1 MNNLE
6 KKIFKLLEEQVDK
19 LFEERKKYL
28 DMLYQENDWRC
39 GERIKRVIEHLDNE
53 IEKLLVLY
61 EGIGLNGRK

>member
-6 KKIFKLLEEQVDK
+6 KRIDKLL
-19 LFEERKKYL
+19 EERKKYL
-28 DMLYQENDWRC
+28 DMLYKENDWRR

>member
-6 KKIFKLLEEQVDK
+6 KKIDKLL
-19 LFEERKKYL
+19 EERKKYL
-28 DMLYQENDWRC
+28 DMLYQENDWRR

-61 EGIGLNGRK
+61 EGIDLNGR

>member
-6 KKIFKLLEEQVDK
+6 KKISKLLEEQVDK
-19 LFEERKKYL
+19 LLEERKKYL
-28 DMLYQENDWRC
+28 DMLYQE
-39 GERIKRVIEHLDNE
+39 NE

>member
-6 KKIFKLLEEQVDK
+6 KKIDKLL
-19 LFEERKKYL
+19 EERKKYL
-28 DMLYQENDWRC
+28 DMLYQENDWRR

>member
-6 KKIFKLLEEQVDK
+6 KKIDKLL
-19 LFEERKKYL
+19 EERKKYL
-28 DMLYQENDWRC
+28 DMLYKENDWRR

>member
-6 KKIFKLLEEQVDK
+6 KKIDKLL
-19 LFEERKKYL
+19 EERKKYL
-28 DMLYQENDWRC
+28 DMLYQENDWKR

-61 EGIGLNGRK
+61 EGIGINERE

>member
-6 KKIFKLLEEQVDK
+6 EKIDKLL
-19 LFEERKKYL
+19 EERKKYL
-28 DMLYQENDWRC
+28 DMLYQENDWRR

>member
-6 KKIFKLLEEQVDK
+6 EKIDKLL
-19 LFEERKKYL
+19 EERKKYL
-28 DMLYQENDWRC
+28 DMLYQENDWRR

-61 EGIGLNGRK
+61 EGIGLNGRKIH